1 MMSRRPWH
9 DLPLPPIRS
18 ELAYPGDPE
27 SFHVEEIPLYEPCGE
42 GEHLY
47 LKIEK
52 RGIDT
57 PALVNLLSRSLGVP
71 TGAIG
76 WAGRKDRHATSR
88 QWISLPRQG
97 VEQRMAEFSDPAV
110 TVLESR
116 PHRNKLRMGHL
127 RGNRFRLLLRGEA
140 DIVELRGI
148 LEGVRSR
155 GMPNYFGPQR
165 FGRQGDNHLRGRE
178 LLESGRR
185 GRGREARF
193 LHSAF
198 QSALFNRVCAERAG
212 MEWELLTGDL
222 AWIHAKG
229 AVFRV
234 EDPEAERA
242 RGEALEISP
251 SGPMP
256 GKKMMEPAAE
266 AGELEAR
273 LMEEEGWSAGFAG
286 ELRGGRRP
294 LRVPVEALTLEPAS
308 GGYSLGCVLPSG
320 SYASVLLALLG
331 VRAPESSTPDLA
343 DAKE

>member
-1 MMSRRPWH
+1 MMDWRPWQ
-9 DLPLPPIRS
+9 DLPLPAARAGL
-18 ELAYPGDPE
+18 EYPGDPE

-47 LKIEK
+47 LLVEK

-57 PALVNLLSRSLGVP
+57 PGLVNLLAKTFGIP
-71 TGAIG
+71 TGGIG

-97 VEQRMAEFSDPAV
+97 VEPRLAELSDPAI
-110 TVLESR
+110 TVLEVR

-140 DIVELRGI
+140 DASALGEVLTEL
-148 LEGVRSR
+148 ESR

-165 FGRQGDNHLRGRE
+165 FGRSGDNHLRGRE
-178 LLESGRR
+178 LLAGARR

-198 QSALFNRVCAERAG
+198 QSALFNRVCAERSREGWNLMA
-212 MEWELLTGDL
+212 GDL

-234 EDPEAERA
+234 EDPEAESA
-242 RGEALEISP
+242 RCADFELSP

-256 GKKMMEPAAE
+256 GKKMMEPAGE

-273 LMEEEGWSAGFAG
+273 LLAAGGWSAEFSG

-294 LRVPVEALTLEPAS
+294 LRVPVEGLSLEPAP
-308 GGYSLGCVLPSG
+308 GGFELRCALPSG
-320 SYASVLLALLG
+320 SYASVLMAMLG
-331 VRAPESSTPDLA
+331 LRAGDPSAAEPGDR
-343 DAKE
+343 KE